1 MSPNAHLL
9 QTAEQLAE
17 LLDEEF
23 AALKAQQLASF
34 EALQPQK
41 DPLIRALSQVTTP
54 FENELEWQNFLEKVR
69 VCRDAHRRNEL
80 LLQRQ
85 LDVIRSALRTLQGPD
100 PLNSVEIYDRMGRM
114 GGLTSGRGRG
124 LA

>member
-1 MSPNAHLL
+1 VSPNAHLL